1 MMAARSQAVEGD
13 EEANV
18 NEPESEADRRA
29 NVQGGVYN
37 EQTEAREPAD
47 QADVRNS
54 ANKLEVQKM
63 IP

>member
-1 MMAARSQAVEGD
+1 MMAARSQAVDGD

-18 NEPESEADRRA
+18 NEPDNEAEGRA
-29 NVQGGVYN
+29 DAEGIVNN

-47 QADVRNS
+47 SADVRNS

>member
-1 MMAARSQAVEGD
+1 MMAARSQAVDGD

-18 NEPESEADRRA
+18 NEPESEAEGRA
-29 NVQGGVYN
+29 IAEISVNN
-37 EQTEAREPAD
+37 EQAEAREPAD
-47 QADVRNS
+47 QTDVRNS

>member
-18 NEPESEADRRA
+18 DEPESEADGRSIAEA
-29 NVQGGVYN
+29 NVN
-37 EQTEAREPAD
+37 KEQTEREPAD